1 MDEPGAWARKSA
13 VAGHCSIGDGAVPT
27 AQSAVSHDVG
37 PGKVMSG
44 SPGLDNRLWLRCIQ
58 RLPEMLKP
66 MRKLNAGK

>member
-13 VAGHCSIGDGAVPT
+13 V
-27 AQSAVSHDVG
+27 SHDVE

-44 SPGLDNRLWLRCIQ
+44 SRGLDNRLWLRCIAAYS